1 VSILDDPRN
10 RRPLILSVAAGL
22 ILFVLLWLALGWPP
36 LIAWLVGWTPVAF
49 AVYGIDK
56 LQAGRDGWRIPELVL
71 HGLALVGGVIGA
83 WAGRVVFRHK
93 TQKPIFLVVLII
105 ASIIWGVIVVLSILG
120 R

>member
-1 VSILDDPRN
+1 ML
-10 RRPLILSVAAGL
+10 GL
-22 ILFVLLWLALGWPP
+22 ALFLLLWIFLAWPP
-36 LIAWLVGWTPVAF
+36 LLAWLVGWTPVAF

-56 LQAGRDGWRIPELVL
+56 WQATHDGWRIPEIVL

-105 ASIIWGVIVVLSILG
+105 ASIIWGVIAVWSILG

>member
-1 VSILDDPRN
+1 MSIVDDPRN
-10 RRPLILSVAAGL
+10 RRSLVLSVAVGL
-22 ILFVLLWLALGWPP
+22 VLFVVLWLLVGWPP

-56 LQAGRDGWRIPELVL
+56 LQAGRSGWRIPELVL
-71 HGLALVGGVIGA
+71 HGLALVGGVVGA
-83 WAGRVVFRHK
+83 WAGRIVFRHK

-105 ASIIWGVIVVLSILG
+105 ASIVWGVIVVLSILG